1 MAESFNFDRE
11 TAVEQLGDGLWRGHI
26 HSSWNIGDNPN
37 GGYLVSVITSALSQV
52 LPHPDPITV
61 TTHFLRPGVPDADC
75 DIKVEVIRTG
85 RTLSTARA
93 SLIQE
98 GKTRLEVLAGFGDLS
113 VSAGRDAPLTIP
125 PSALPPPDQ
134 CIARSGETQGVVLPI
149 LGRLDTRL
157 HPDHARAGQLPVA
170 EISGWNRFVD
180 DRPPDTRSLLLFT
193 DTFPPSPFSM
203 LGVIGWV
210 PTIELT
216 VHVRRR
222 PAPGWIQARL
232 HCEDLHQGRM
242 VESGAL
248 WDSNGDLVAQCR
260 QIGLVMDRN

>member
-1 MAESFNFDRE
+1 
-11 TAVEQLGDGLWRGHI
+11 
-26 HSSWNIGDNPN
+26 
-37 GGYLVSVITSALSQV
+37 
-52 LPHPDPITV
+52 
-61 TTHFLRPGVPDADC
+61 
-75 DIKVEVIRTG
+75 
-85 RTLSTARA
+85 
-93 SLIQE
+93 
-98 GKTRLEVLAGFGDLS
+98 
-113 VSAGRDAPLTIP
+113 
-125 PSALPPPDQ
+125 
-134 CIARSGETQGVVLPI
+134 VLPI